1 MNEELLK
8 EIKTVNVPKDIDGIF
23 SLENYVSVIT
33 GGASGLGEAIAVGMA
48 SFGSDVVLFDMST
61 EGLERVKKRI
71 ESLGVICSC
80 YKVDVTDW
88 NEILEARDDV
98 IKNFDRVDVL
108 VNSAGINIRK
118 PVLELKPEE
127 FRKVV
132 DVDLTG
138 TFLCCKAFGEIM
150 TRQNSGSII
159 NMASIN
165 AHIAMERQAGYAS
178 SKGAIVQLTKV
189 LALEWAKHNVRINAL
204 SPAHHKTPLVEQ
216 MVRDQDWYQDMVSR
230 IPLGRFGEGFEI
242 IGPAIFL
249 ASKASSFMTGTSL
262 LTDGG
267 WTAI

>member
-1 MNEELLK
+1 MNENLLK
-8 EIKTVNVPKDIDGIF
+8 EIKTINIPNDLGKIF
-23 SLENYVSVIT
+23 SLKNYVSVVT
-33 GGASGLGEAIAVGMA
+33 GGASGLGEAIALGLA
-48 SFGSDVVLFDMST
+48 TFGSDIVLFDMSI
-61 EGLERVKKRI
+61 EGLERVKKRVEAI
-71 ESLGVICSC
+71 GVRCDY

-88 NEILEARDDV
+88 EEILEARDDIV
-98 IKNFDRVDVL
+98 EKYKKIDVL

-150 TRQNSGSII
+150 TKQKSGSVV

-178 SKGAIVQLTKV
+178 SKGGIVQLTKV
-189 LALEWAKHNVRINAL
+189 LALEWAKYNVRVNAL

-216 MVRDQDWYQDMVSR
+216 MVSDTEWYEDMVSR
-230 IPLGRFGEGFEI
+230 IPLGRFGEAYEI
-242 IGPAIFL
+242 IGPAVFL
-249 ASKASSFMTGTSL
+249 ASKASSFMTGSSL

>member
-1 MNEELLK
+1 MNEDLLK
-8 EIKTVNVPKDIDGIF
+8 EIKTVSIPQGIETIF
-23 SLENYVSVIT
+23 SLKNYVSVVT
-33 GGASGLGEAIAVGMA
+33 GGASGLGEAIALGLA
-48 SFGSDVVLFDMST
+48 SFGSDIILFDMSDD
-61 EGLERVKKRI
+61 GLERVKKRI
-71 ESLGVICSC
+71 ETIGVGCDVH
-80 YKVDVTDW
+80 KVNVTDW
-88 NEILEARDDV
+88 KEILGARDS
-98 IKNFDRVDVL
+98 IMAKYEKVDVL

-118 PVLELKPEE
+118 PVLELEPEE

-150 TRQNSGSII
+150 TKQKNGSII

-165 AHIAMERQAGYAS
+165 AHIAMEKQAGYAA

-189 LALEWAKHNVRINAL
+189 LALEWAKYNVRINAL

-216 MVRDQDWYQDMVSR
+216 MVRDQEWYQDMVSR
-230 IPLGRFGEGFEI
+230 IPLGRFGEAYEI
-242 IGPAIFL
+242 IGPAVFL